1 MTTVVN
7 DDDDDDR
14 FLSDP
19 LLSAFF
25 EQDDDY
31 FALGLVVNWPGDV
44 SAATSSYNESNYKQF
59 LTAVEKE
66 CFGGTGDFLFQL
78 PFHAL
83 HITIASLFPAHP
95 LNELNLA
102 GGLLSRTQVA
112 SFWKTILLRA
122 AQNSDWPRRPLE
134 LELDKAEIR
143 NRAGIFLWK
152 EHTGGLDCMRRC
164 IAEAAMELDNSLLQK
179 HLRIPNI
186 IHTTFLRYHDKV
198 PDDDSLLLRPSQ
210 ANYILA
216 ERVIPQE
223 ALFAVNDSN
232 IVIASVANLVDCKI
246 YLLERQDHEIFLS
259 LPLQQQQDD

>member
-7 DDDDDDR
+7 DDDR

-19 LLSAFF
+19 LLSAFL
-25 EQDDDY
+25 EQDDY
-31 FALGLVVNWPGDV
+31 FALGLVVNWPADV
-44 SAATSSYNESNYKQF
+44 SAATRTSYNESNYAQF
-59 LTAVEKE
+59 LSTIETE
-66 CFGGTGDFLFQL
+66 CFGGKGGFLFKL

-83 HITIASLFPAHP
+83 HITIASLFPAHQ
-95 LNELNLA
+95 LRKESNLPD
-102 GGLLSRTQVA
+102 GLSRTRVA
-112 SFWKTILLRA
+112 SFWKKILMRA
-122 AQNSDWPRRPLE
+122 FQHPDWPKRPLE
-134 LELDKAEIR
+134 LELEKAEIR

-164 IAEAAMELDNSLLQK
+164 LEQAATELGSVLQ

-186 IHTTFLRYHDKV
+186 IHTTFLRYHKV
-198 PDDDSLLLRPSQ
+198 PDDSLLLRPSH

-216 ERVIPQE
+216 ERVIPHE
-223 ALFAVNDSN
+223 ALFQGANSCSQSN
-232 IVIASVANLVDCKI
+232 TVVIASVANLVDCKI